1 MCAQRALP
9 DKDELLVTGKLRL
22 EVRGWGVGVGVDGL
36 LYLRTCST
44 PEARFSSISEL
55 SAPWWRKVFGSS
67 SLSRRDSAYAVWPP
81 LALTCSKLLS
91 VICTSAT
98 RPVALLTMLRLER

>member
-9 DKDELLVTGKLRL
+9 DKDELLVTGQLRL
-22 EVRGWGVGVGVDGL
+22 EVEGLGVGVDGSA
-36 LYLRTCST
+36 LRTCST
-44 PEARFSSISEL
+44 PEARFLSISEL